1 MANRS
6 RWGKIMAQI
15 HGELA
20 PNEVNPVQTVL
31 DLAGAYALP
40 RCLHVVADLGVA
52 DVLDDTARTTAELA
66 GAVKADPDALGRVL
80 RLLAAHGIFAVQG
93 NAFAHSP
100 ASRLLR
106 ADHPH
111 SMRAFARMFG
121 LRAFWD
127 TQGGLLHSVR
137 TGRVAAQEVLPQGF
151 YGYLAADPEAS
162 AIFNAAMAAKAQD
175 QVAGVLAAYDFSV
188 FRTIGDIGGGHGHLL
203 RAILNAVPSAHGVLF
218 DLPRVI
224 EEAKPLISTERLRL
238 QAGDLFNDALPPCDG
253 YVVMEV
259 IHAFGDAD
267 AMAILRAIRQA
278 APAKAKL
285 LVIEQMIPDYPGPHW
300 AKTLDIH
307 MLALLGG
314 RQRSRHEYAA
324 LLDRAGFAFERE
336 VATRAGVAILQ
347 SVAA

>member
-1 MANRS
+1 MV
-6 RWGKIMAQI
+6 QI
-15 HGELA
+15 HEELA
-20 PNEVNPVQTVL
+20 QAEVNPVQTVL

-52 DVLDDTARTTAELA
+52 DVLDDAPRTAADLA
-66 GAVKADPDALGRVL
+66 GRVKADPDALGRVL
-80 RLLAAHGIFAVQG
+80 RLLAAHGIFAVQEH
-93 NAFAHSP
+93 AFTHSP

-106 ADHPH
+106 TDHPH

-127 TQGGLLHSVR
+127 TQGALLHSVR

-151 YGYLAADPEAS
+151 YGYLAGDPEAS
-162 AIFNAAMAAKAQD
+162 AIFNAAMAAKAHR

-188 FRTIGDIGGGHGHLL
+188 FDTVGDIGGGRGHLL
-203 RAILNAVPSAHGVLF
+203 RAILDALPTVRGVLF

-224 EEAKPLISTERLRL
+224 DEARPLASTERLRL
-238 QAGDLFNDALPPCDG
+238 QPGDFFKDALPACDG

-267 AMAILRAIRQA
+267 AVTILQALRQA
-278 APAKAKL
+278 APPRATL
-285 LVIEQMIPDYPGPHW
+285 LVIEQMIPDDPGPHW

-314 RQRSRHEYAA
+314 RQRSRQEYAA
-324 LLDRAGFAFERE
+324 LLDRAGFAFKRE
-336 VATRAGVAILQ
+336 INTRAGVALLE
-347 SVAA
+347 SVAV

>member
-1 MANRS
+1 MV
-6 RWGKIMAQI
+6 QI
-15 HGELA
+15 DEKLA
-20 PNEVNPVQTVL
+20 PAEVNPVQTVL

-52 DVLDDTARTTAELA
+52 DVLDDTPRTAVDLAE
-66 GAVKADPDALGRVL
+66 AVKADPDALGRVL

-93 NAFAHSP
+93 AAFTHTP

-106 ADHPH
+106 TDHPH

-127 TQGGLLHSVR
+127 TQGALLHSVR
-137 TGRVAAQEVLPQGF
+137 TGRVAAREVLPNGF
-151 YGYLAADPEAS
+151 YGYLAGDPEAS
-162 AIFNAAMAAKAQD
+162 AIFNAAMAAKAHG

-188 FRTIGDIGGGHGHLL
+188 FDTIGDIGGGRGHLL
-203 RAILNAVPSAHGVLF
+203 RAILDALPTVRGVLF

-224 EEAKPLISTERLRL
+224 DEARPLASTERLRL
-238 QAGDLFNDALPPCDG
+238 QPGDFFKDAPPGCDG

-259 IHAFGDAD
+259 IHAFGAAD
-267 AMAILRAIRQA
+267 AVTILRAIRQA
-278 APAKAKL
+278 APPRATL
-285 LVIEQMIPDYPGPHW
+285 LVIEQMIPEDPGPHW

-314 RQRSRHEYAA
+314 RQRSRQEYAA
-324 LLDRAGFAFERE
+324 LLDRAGFSFERE
-336 VATRAGVAILQ
+336 IDTRAGVAILE
-347 SVAA
+347 SVAM